1 MIKKLSI
8 ILCTIT
14 VLVSC
19 DGLMNEE
26 TKVMEFESK
35 LESVRAMLD
44 FVPGENRDMH
54 ELNCHRYANLSNL
67 NMLFKKLSPQKSPEL
82 IAEHKAFVNDNYQEY
97 RRLCNEGSK
106 QTVSKSSQPSIPS
119 YLQKAHSQYNK
130 RSQGYQ
136 SSYLPRVGTT
146 RGDDYR
152 NCISKEFYL
161 NADPH
166 DFCSW
171 HAGIGKYQ

>member
-67 NMLFKKLSPQKSPEL
+67 N
-82 IAEHKAFVNDNYQEY
+82 I
-97 RRLCNEGSK
+97 
-106 QTVSKSSQPSIPS
+106 
-119 YLQKAHSQYNK
+119 YNK
-130 RSQGYQ
+130 
-136 SSYLPRVGTT
+136 
-146 RGDDYR
+146 
-152 NCISKEFYL
+152 
-161 NADPH
+161 
-166 DFCSW
+166 
-171 HAGIGKYQ
+171 

>member
-1 MIKKLSI
+1 MIKQLTT
-8 ILCTIT
+8 ILFTFT
-14 VLVSC
+14 VLVGC
-19 DGLMNEE
+19 EGLINEE

-54 ELNCHRYANLSNL
+54 ELNCHRYAKLSNL
-67 NMLFKKLSPQKSPEL
+67 NMLYKQLSPQKSPEL
-82 IAEHKAFVNDNYQEY
+82 IAEHEAFVNANYQEY

-106 QTVSKSSQPSIPS
+106 QTISKSSQPSIPS
-119 YLQKAHSQYNK
+119 YLKKAHSQYSK

-171 HAGIGKYQ
+171 HAGMGKYQ